1 MKGERR
7 RREPW
12 PIAVA
17 ALLLFMI
24 GGSVGFLR
32 VALRHPDPLVV
43 TDANGAKLDYP
54 ETVRAARRAAE
65 LGWQITLE
73 ATPHPG
79 AADVRVALSDE
90 RGRPIRA
97 DRVLLRRER
106 PAEGGL
112 DDEAVLHAENDRW
125 SGAIELPRAGRWT
138 LVVRAEFDGEAAERS
153 FALWMPGGGE
163 GSPL

>member
-43 TDANGAKLDYP
+43 TDANGAKRDYP
-54 ETVRAARRAAE
+54 ENVRAARRIAA
-65 LGWQITLE
+65 LGWEITLE
-73 ATPHPG
+73 ATPRRG
-79 AADVRVALSDE
+79 AADVRVSL
-90 RGRPIRA
+90 A
-97 DRVLLRRER
+97 DRLGQPVPVDRVQLRRER
-106 PAEGGL
+106 PAEGGF
-112 DDEAVLHAENDRW
+112 DDETALRAVADGW
-125 SGAIELPRAGRWT
+125 AGAIELPRAGRWR
-138 LVVRAEFDGEAAERS
+138 LVVRAERDDEAVERS
-153 FALWMPGGGE
+153 FTLWMPDANE
-163 GSPL
+163 ESAW

>member
-12 PIAVA
+12 PIIVA
-17 ALLLFMI
+17 ALLLFMV

-43 TDANGAKLDYP
+43 TDANGAKHDYP
-54 ETVRAARRAAE
+54 EPVRAARRAAA

-73 ATPHPG
+73 AAPRPG
-79 AADVRVALSDE
+79 AADVRVALSDD
-90 RGRPIRA
+90 RGRPLHV

-112 DDEAVLHAENDRW
+112 DGETVLRAEEDRW
-125 SGAIELPRAGRWT
+125 SGAIELPRAGRWR
-138 LVVRAEFDGEAAERS
+138 LVVRAERDDEAAERS
-153 FALWMPGGGE
+153 FALWMPGGGA
-163 GSPL
+163 GSAL